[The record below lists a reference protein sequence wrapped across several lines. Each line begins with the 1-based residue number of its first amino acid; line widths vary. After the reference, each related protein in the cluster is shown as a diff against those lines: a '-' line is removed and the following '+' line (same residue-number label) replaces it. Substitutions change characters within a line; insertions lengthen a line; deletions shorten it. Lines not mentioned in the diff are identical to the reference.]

1 MEFSLP
7 QGADYFLSLPK
18 KNAVYAWQQNDT
30 GEKIVVFSWWELLTD
45 HLIPGSVMDQYQD
58 LLHMV
63 MMRLE
68 LVEHLAMVILWC
80 ASFHGNEDM
89 TSIKSFLSLKRWIN
103 VMTNLTEKKKDG
115 WSVVFWSEM
124 PLGFLGSYDM
134 QYHASCPL
142 KTSTCSVLLYLHR
155 CPWWH

>member
-63 MMRLE
+63 MMRSE

-80 ASFHGNEDM
+80 ASFHGNEEM
-89 TSIKSFLSLKRWIN
+89 TSIKSSVSIKRWIN
-103 VMTNLTEKKKDG
+103 VMTSFNYNLAEKKKDG
-115 WSVVFWSEM
+115 VLYS
-124 PLGFLGSYDM
+124 G
-134 QYHASCPL
+134 QSCL
-142 KTSTCSVLLYLHR
+142 LDSWDLMTCNTMHLSH
-155 CPWWH
+155 PFKD